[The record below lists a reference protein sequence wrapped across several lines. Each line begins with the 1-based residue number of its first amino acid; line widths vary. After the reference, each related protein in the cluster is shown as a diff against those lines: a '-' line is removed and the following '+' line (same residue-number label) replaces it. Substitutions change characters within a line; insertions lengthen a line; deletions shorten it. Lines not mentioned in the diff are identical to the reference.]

1 MIQLNS
7 LIDQPSSQAPPPKH
21 HLPSTTQ
28 DDPESRTTCY
38 QSVIVDMYASFVM
51 IAQVHYNPPH
61 RLMYSV
67 CEGVFIYHK
76 TVLDSVVIVRC

>member
-7 LIDQPSSQAPPPKH
+7 LIDQPSSQAPA
-21 HLPSTTQ
+21 Q

-38 QSVIVDMYASFVM
+38 QSAIVDMYASFVM

-67 CEGVFIYHK
+67 CEGVFIYHE
-76 TVLDSVVIVRC
+76 TVLDTVLS

>member
-7 LIDQPSSQAPPPKH
+7 LIDQPTSQAP
-21 HLPSTTQ
+21 PSTTQ
-28 DDPESRTTCY
+28 DDPGSRTTCY
-38 QSVIVDMYASFVM
+38 QSAIVDMYASFVM

-67 CEGVFIYHK
+67 CEGVFIYHG
-76 TVLDSVVIVRC
+76 TVLDSVVVVRC